1 MSGCRMTRPVT
12 CRYVSVS
19 CKLLSVMSCRQGLL
33 GSLEKIAYHF
43 LQLAL
48 LTCRQTRPIWLR
60 YVDNI
65 FTTVR
70 HEESTHSTNTLTNKT
85 EIQLTREVEE
95 NGKLPFLDCLVTR
108 DDNSLRTSVY
118 RKLTHTDWL
127 QDKSSYDPISHK
139 ATTIRTLTRQAQLVC
154 DKTNSFSNENKYLDR
169 AFSKTTL
176 TTTSTDETIP
186 NLPELPK

>member
-12 CRYVSVS
+12 RRYVSVS
-19 CKLLSVMSCRQGLL
+19 CKLLSVMSCRHGLL
-33 GSLEKIAYHF
+33 GSLEKIVYHF
-43 LQLAL
+43 LQLAV
-48 LTCRQTRPIWLR
+48 LTCRQTRPIGYATLIIHLPP
-60 YVDNI
+60 YD
-65 FTTVR
+65 TTNRRIPPTPYRTKHR
-70 HEESTHSTNTLTNKT
+70 HTVNQRS
-85 EIQLTREVEE
+85 QE

-127 QDKSSYDPISHK
+127 LDKSSYDPISHK

-154 DKTNSFSNENKYLDR
+154 DKTNSFSNKNEYLDR

-176 TTTSTDETIP
+176 TTTSSDETIP
-186 NLPELPK
+186 DLLELPK

>member
-12 CRYVSVS
+12 RRYVSVS
-19 CKLLSVMSCRQGLL
+19 CKLLSVMSCRHGLL
-33 GSLEKIAYHF
+33 GSLEKIVYHF
-43 LQLAL
+43 LQATLIIHL
-48 LTCRQTRPIWLR
+48 PP
-60 YVDNI
+60 YD
-65 FTTVR
+65 TTNRRIPPTPYRTKHR
-70 HEESTHSTNTLTNKT
+70 HTVNQRS
-85 EIQLTREVEE
+85 QE

-127 QDKSSYDPISHK
+127 LDKSSYDPISHK

-154 DKTNSFSNENKYLDR
+154 DKTNSFSNKNEYLDR

-176 TTTSTDETIP
+176 TTTSSDETITD
-186 NLPELPK
+186 LPELPK